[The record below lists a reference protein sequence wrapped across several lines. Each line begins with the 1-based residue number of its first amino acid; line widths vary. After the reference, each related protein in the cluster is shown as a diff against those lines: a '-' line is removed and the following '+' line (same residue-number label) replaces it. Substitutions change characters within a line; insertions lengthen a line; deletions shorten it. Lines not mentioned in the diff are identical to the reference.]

1 MNLTFLLSSIQL
13 IGVLLPLVSFVA
25 MFRRQQIKAS
35 MNYMFSN
42 MSLMLT
48 NLGCL
53 IINASYWLLIW
64 SETEDGAIIALKM
77 EYLGNVL
84 FYLSFILFI
93 ATYFKMQT
101 KAMVVIP
108 MLLQSILDGILVIN
122 LWIDDPFHVV
132 FKHLEF
138 GRWDAFSVTYMRAEP
153 GPLYMVRYCTLCMIL
168 FWGLLYTLFR
178 MFRMRITQER
188 NNTAKLAGAEFVICM
203 SLQIMLFFRVPFD
216 VVPISAALSILS
228 IILGVLK
235 GEFFN
240 VTDQGRE
247 WVIEH
252 SDNVFIIAD
261 SLYGYLDSNPCA
273 KKVFPELRWL
283 QKNQPLPVSVKGLFM
298 CEDCNVHIGD
308 NHYTK
313 EVEPIDQNG
322 KIQGY
327 SLLLIDVTEQSMLM
341 RELEEEKERAED
353 ANQAKSM
360 FMSNM
365 SHEIRTPMNA
375 IVGMTDILLREDLPE
390 NTREYLYNIKS
401 SGNALLTIIND
412 ILDFSKIESG
422 KMEIIEEDY
431 EPMSMIHDLSMIF
444 LNRIGDKGVELLYD
458 IDIDLPMKLHGDAQ
472 RIRQVIINLMNNAIK
487 FTEEGFVKLSVKVQE
502 LSGEDIT
509 LAFEVQDTGQ
519 GIHEEDIKKL
529 FGSFQQVDTK
539 KNRYKEGTGLGLA
552 ISKQL
557 AELMGGN
564 ISVESEYG
572 KGSTFTVV
580 IPQKVRSDKRA
591 AEIRRKTAEQV
602 VLSARFDNELVQLK
616 YESLAEKYQVV
627 DVKLEEAIR
636 EGRRIDAF
644 FTDEPG
650 SVTEAERKQL
660 DAWKTTF
667 CILQNPMQQNMSGE
681 QGTLINKPLYSLN
694 FCQVINHEEISF
706 NEEKEDV
713 TGFTAPDARI
723 LIVDDTEMNLKVA
736 IGLLEPLQLQIDTAA
751 NGKRAVKMIQENQY
765 DLVFM
770 DHMMPVMDGVE
781 ATKAV
786 RALEGEYYQNLPIIA
801 LTANA
806 TTEARE
812 NFRNN
817 GLNDFVAKPIK
828 VKEIYKCIRKW
839 LSEDKLMIGTQKTS
853 VANRASD
860 ETDVTVTTDT
870 EEILEIAGL
879 DVAAGI
885 ENSGTKELFISLLG
899 DFYKLIDQKSTK
911 IEKCLADGML
921 RDYTIEVHALKNTAR
936 MIGAL
941 ELSEKFYQLEQLGN
955 ANEQKVLEEETPDVL
970 TLYRSYKAI
979 LEPYGR
985 MQEQDKQEVP
995 VEEMI
1000 HSLEVLRDAID
1011 SFDLDGADAAMHAI
1025 ESYVFPENFHGRIEE
1040 LSAYVA
1046 DVAMEEV
1053 MNLTEQLVG
1062 ELKNKA

>member
-13 IGVLLPLVSFVA
+13 IGLLLPLVSFVA

-101 KAMVVIP
+101 KAMVVVP
-108 MLLQSILDGILVIN
+108 MLLQSILDGMLVIN
-122 LWIDDPFHVV
+122 LWLGDPFRVV

-153 GPLYMVRYCTLCMIL
+153 GQLYMVRYCTLCMIL
-168 FWGLLYTLFR
+168 FWGLLYTLFK
-178 MFRMRITQER
+178 MFRMKITKER
-188 NNTAKLAGAEFVICM
+188 NNIAKLAGAEFVICM
-203 SLQIMLFFRVPFD
+203 SLQLMLLFKIPFD
-216 VVPISAALSILS
+216 IVPISASLSILS

-252 SDNVFIIAD
+252 SDNVFIIVD

-273 KKVFPELRWL
+273 KKIFPELRWL
-283 QKNQPLPVSVKGLFM
+283 QKNQPVPASVKRMFM

-308 NHYTK
+308 YHYTK

-327 SLLLIDVTEQSMLM
+327 SLLLIDVTEQCTLM
-341 RELEEEKERAED
+341 HELEEEKERAED
-353 ANQAKSM
+353 ANQAKST

-390 NTREYLYNIKS
+390 QTREYLYNIKS

-431 EPMSMIHDLSMIF
+431 EPMSMFHDLSMIF

-458 IDIDLPMKLHGDAQ
+458 IDVDLPMKLHGDAQ
-472 RIRQVIINLMNNAIK
+472 RIRQIIINLMNNAIK
-487 FTEEGFVKLSVKVQE
+487 FTEEGFVKLSVEVKRVSE
-502 LSGEDIT
+502 EEMLLT
-509 LAFEVQDTGQ
+509 YKVQDTGQ
-519 GIHEEDIKKL
+519 GIREEDLTKL

-557 AELMGGN
+557 AELMGGS
-564 ISVESEYG
+564 IGVESEYG
-572 KGSTFTVV
+572 KGSTFTVT
-580 IPQKVRSDKRA
+580 IPQKIRSDKRA
-591 AEIRRKTAEQV
+591 AEIRRKPAGRV
-602 VLSARFDNELVQLK
+602 VLAARFDNELVQAK
-616 YESLAEKYQVV
+616 YQNLIEKYQVV
-627 DVKLEEAIR
+627 DVKLEDAVHEGIR
-636 EGRRIDAF
+636 PDAF

-650 SVTEAERKQL
+650 SVSEAERKQL
-660 DAWKTTF
+660 EEWKTTF
-667 CILQNPMQQNMSGE
+667 CILQNPMRQNLSGE

-694 FCQVINHEEISF
+694 FCQIINHEEISF

-713 TGFTAPDARI
+713 TGFIAPEAKV

-751 NGKRAVKMIQENQY
+751 NGKRAVKMIQENRY

-781 ATKAV
+781 ATQVV
-786 RALEGEYYQNLPIIA
+786 RGLDGDYYKNLPIVA

-806 TTEARE
+806 TMEARE
-812 NFRNN
+812 NFRQN

-828 VKEIYKCIRKW
+828 IKEICKCIRKW
-839 LSEDKLMIGTQKTS
+839 LPPEKVQVRKRDFVADELQQTEVVSEEKDFVI
-853 VANRASD
+853 
-860 ETDVTVTTDT
+860 E
-870 EEILEIAGL
+870 GL
-879 DVAAGI
+879 DVSAGI
-885 ENSGTKELFISLLG
+885 ANCGSKELFISLLG

-911 IEKCLADGML
+911 IEKCLADGL
-921 RDYTIEVHALKNTAR
+921 VRDYTIEVHALKNTAR

-941 ELSEKFYQLEQLGN
+941 DLSEKFYRLEQFGN
-955 ANEQKVLEEETPDVL
+955 MNEQEMLEKETPDVL
-970 TLYRSYKAI
+970 TLYRSYKPV

-985 MQEQDKQEVP
+985 MQEQDKEEVP
-995 VEEMI
+995 VEDMI
-1000 HSLEVLRDAID
+1000 HSLEALRDAVD

-1025 ESYVFPENFHGRIEE
+1025 EGYAFPDTLVSKVEE
-1040 LSAYVA
+1040 LGAYVA
-1046 DVAMEEV
+1046 DVAMEEILS
-1053 MNLTEQLVG
+1053 LTEQMI
-1062 ELKNKA
+1062 EKLKQL

>member
-1 MNLTFLLSSIQL
+1 MGLTVLLPIIQF
-13 IGVLLPLVSFVA
+13 IGVLVPLLGFIA
-25 MFRRQQIKAS
+25 MFRKQHVKAS
-35 MNYMFSN
+35 MNRMFSN

-53 IINASYWLLIW
+53 IINASYWLLLW
-64 SETEDGAIIALKM
+64 SKTDDGALIALKM

-84 FYLSFILFI
+84 FYLSFLLFVS
-93 ATYFKMQT
+93 TYFKIQSKTWVVVPMVMQGT
-101 KAMVVIP
+101 MDA
-108 MLLQSILDGILVIN
+108 LLVGN
-122 LWIDDPFHVV
+122 LWLGDPLHVV
-132 FKHLEF
+132 FLDLDFESLGGF
-138 GRWDAFSVTYMRAEP
+138 GVTYMRATA
-153 GPLYMVRYCTLCMIL
+153 GPLYLVRYCMLCMIL
-168 FWGLLYTLFR
+168 FWGLIYTLIK
-178 MFRMRITQER
+178 MFAIKIPSER
-188 NNTAKLAGAEFVICM
+188 NNIAKLTGAEFVICM
-203 SLQIMLFFRVPFD
+203 SLQVMLLFRIPFD
-216 VVPISAALSILS
+216 VVPISASVSILA

-235 GEFFN
+235 GDFFN

-252 SDNVFIIAD
+252 SDNVFIITD
-261 SLYGYLDSNPCA
+261 SLYGFLDANPRA
-273 KKVFPELRWL
+273 KRMFPELL
-283 QKNQPLPVSVKGLFM
+283 GMAKNQPLPSSVKELFM
-298 CEDCNVHIGD
+298 DDEYNVHVGTH
-308 NHYTK
+308 HYTK
-313 EVEPIDQNG
+313 EVERIEQDG

-327 SLLLIDVTEQSMLM
+327 SMLLIDITEQCTLM
-341 RELEEEKERAED
+341 HELEEEKERAEE

-390 NTREYLYNIKS
+390 QTREYLYNIKS

-422 KMEIIEEDY
+422 KMEIIEDDY
-431 EPMSMIHDLSMIF
+431 EPMSMFHDLSMIF
-444 LNRIGDKGVELLYD
+444 LNRIGDKSVELLYD
-458 IDIDLPMKLHGDAQ
+458 IDIDLPMKLYGDAQ

-487 FTEEGFVKLSVKVQE
+487 FTEEGFVKLSVKAQRTSDEDVQ
-502 LSGEDIT
+502 LT
-509 LAFEVQDTGQ
+509 FMVQDTGQ
-519 GIHEEDIKKL
+519 GIREQDIGKL

-557 AELMGGN
+557 VELMGGT
-564 ISVESEYG
+564 IGVESEYG
-572 KGSTFTVV
+572 KGSTFTFT
-580 IPQKVRSDKRA
+580 IPQKVRSNKRA
-591 AEIRRKTAEQV
+591 ADIRRKPAEQV
-602 VLSARFDNELVQLK
+602 VVSARFENEWVQLK
-616 YESLAEKYQVV
+616 YENLINKYQVV
-627 DVKLEEAIR
+627 DIELEQAVR
-636 EGRRIDAF
+636 EGKKIDVF
-644 FTDEPG
+644 FTDNPG
-650 SVTEAERKQL
+650 SVSTAERRQL

-667 CILQNPMQQNMSGE
+667 CILQNPMQQNLSGE

-694 FCQVINHEEISF
+694 FCQVINHEEITFS
-706 NEEKEDV
+706 EEKEDM
-713 TGFTAPDARI
+713 TCFTAPDARV
-723 LIVDDTEMNLKVA
+723 LVVDDTEMNLKVA

-751 NGKRAVKMIQENQY
+751 NGKRAVKMIQEKKY
-765 DLVFM
+765 DMVFM

-786 RALEGEYYQNLPIIA
+786 RELEGDYYQNLPIIA

-812 NFRNN
+812 TFRNN

-828 VKEIYKCIRKW
+828 VKEICKCIRKW
-839 LSEDKLMIGTQKTS
+839 LPEEKVLVGTRKTPESDQTPDAMS
-853 VANRASD
+853 V
-860 ETDVTVTTDT
+860 VDT
-870 EEILEIAGL
+870 GEILEIEGL
-879 DVAAGI
+879 NVAAGI

-899 DFYKLIDQKSTK
+899 DFYKLIDQKATK
-911 IEKCLADGML
+911 IEKCLADGMI

-941 ELSEKFYQLEQLGN
+941 ELSEKFYRLEQLGN

-970 TLYRSYKAI
+970 TLYRSYKPI

-995 VEEMI
+995 VEDMI
-1000 HSLEVLRDAID
+1000 HSLEQLRDAID
-1011 SFDLDGADAAMHAI
+1011 SFDLDGADAAMHEI
-1025 ESYVFPENFHGRIEE
+1025 EGYAFPENCRSRIEE

-1053 MNLTEQLVG
+1053 MNLTERLME

>member
-1 MNLTFLLSSIQL
+1 MNFTFLLSSIQL
-13 IGVLLPLVSFVA
+13 MGVLLPLVSFVA

-101 KAMVVIP
+101 KAMVVVP
-108 MLLQSILDGILVIN
+108 MLLQSILDGLLIIN

-132 FKHLEF
+132 FRHLEF

-168 FWGLLYTLFR
+168 FWGLLYTLLK
-178 MFRMRITQER
+178 MFRMRIPQER
-188 NNTAKLAGAEFVICM
+188 NNIAKLAGAEFVVCM

-252 SDNVFIIAD
+252 SNNVFVIVD
-261 SLYGYLDSNPCA
+261 SLYGYLDANPKA
-273 KKVFPELRWL
+273 KQVFPELRFMG
-283 QKNQPLPVSVKGLFM
+283 KNQQLPLNIKQLFLND
-298 CEDCNVHIGD
+298 EYNIQIDAQN
-308 NHYTK
+308 YTK
-313 EVEPIDQNG
+313 EVESIDQNG
-322 KIQGY
+322 KIMGY
-327 SLLLIDVTEQSMLM
+327 SLLLIDVTEQCTLLHQ
-341 RELEEEKERAED
+341 LEEEKERAED

-375 IVGMTDILLREDLPE
+375 IVGMTDILLRENLPE
-390 NTREYLYNIKS
+390 HTREYLHNIKS

-422 KMEIIEEDY
+422 KMDIIEDEY
-431 EPMSMIHDLSMIF
+431 EPMSMFHDLSMIF
-444 LNRIGDKGVELLYD
+444 LNRIGEKDVELLYD
-458 IDIDLPMKLHGDAQ
+458 IDVNLPMRLYGDAQ
-472 RIRQVIINLMNNAIK
+472 RIRQIIINLMNNAIK
-487 FTEEGFVKLSVKVQE
+487 FTEEGVVKLSVETEQVSE
-502 LSGEDIT
+502 EDIRLT
-509 LAFEVQDTGQ
+509 FSVQDTGQ
-519 GIHEEDIKKL
+519 GIREEDLPKL

-552 ISKQL
+552 ICKQL
-557 AELMGGN
+557 AELMGGS
-564 ISVESEYG
+564 IGVKSEYG
-572 KGSTFTVV
+572 KGSTFFVT
-580 IPQKVRSDKRA
+580 IPQKIRSEKRA
-591 AEIRRKTAEQV
+591 AEIHRKPTEQV
-602 VLSARFDNELVQLK
+602 VLSARFDNELVLLK
-616 YESLAEKYQVV
+616 YKNLIEKYQVV
-627 DVKLEEAIR
+627 DVKLEDAIR
-636 EGRRIDAF
+636 NGIQLDAF

-650 SVTEAERKQL
+650 SVSQEERKRL

-667 CILQNPMQQNMSGE
+667 CILQNPMRQNFTGE
-681 QGTLINKPLYSLN
+681 KGTLINKPLYSLN
-694 FCQVINHEEISF
+694 FCQVVNHEEAALGG
-706 NEEKEDV
+706 EKEDV
-713 TGFTAPDARI
+713 TSFTAPDARI

-736 IGLLEPLQLQIDTAA
+736 IGLLEPLRLQIDTAA
-751 NGKRAVKMIQENQY
+751 NGKRAVKMIQENDY
-765 DLVFM
+765 DIVFM
-770 DHMMPVMDGVE
+770 DHMMPVMDGIE
-781 ATKAV
+781 ATQFI
-786 RALEGEYYQNLPIIA
+786 RGLEGDYYRNLPIVA

-806 TTEARE
+806 TMEARE
-812 NFRNN
+812 NFRQN
-817 GLNDFVAKPIK
+817 GLSDFVAKPIK
-828 VKEIYKCIRKW
+828 IKEICKCIRKW
-839 LSEDKLMIGTQKTS
+839 LPEEKVHVGTAEEPQAD
-853 VANRASD
+853 VAQS
-860 ETDVTVTTDT
+860 TTT
-870 EEILEIAGL
+870 EVEELQPEGL
-879 DVAAGI
+879 DATAGI
-885 ENSGTKELFISLLG
+885 ANCGSKELFVSLLG

-911 IEKCLADGML
+911 IEKCLADGLL

-941 ELSEKFYQLEQLGN
+941 ELSEKFYRLEQLGN
-955 ANEQKVLEEETPDVL
+955 ANEQEILEKETPDVL
-970 TLYRSYKAI
+970 ELYRSYKPI

-985 MQEQDKQEVP
+985 MQQQDKAEVP
-995 VEEMI
+995 VDEMI
-1000 HSLEVLRDAID
+1000 HSLEALREAVDG
-1011 SFDLDGADAAMHAI
+1011 FDLDGADAAMHAI
-1025 ESYVFPENFHGRIEE
+1025 EGYAFPDE
-1040 LSAYVA
+1040 LVRKVDELGAYVA
-1046 DVAMEEV
+1046 DVAMEEIL
-1053 MNLTEQLVG
+1053 NLAEELIG
-1062 ELKNKA
+1062 ELKKMQ

>member
-42 MSLMLT
+42 LSLMLT

-77 EYLGNVL
+77 EYLGNIL

-101 KAMVVIP
+101 KAMVVVP
-108 MLLQSILDGILVIN
+108 MLLQSILDGLLVIN

-153 GPLYMVRYCTLCMIL
+153 GALYMVRYCTLCMIL
-168 FWGLLYTLFR
+168 FWGLLYTLFK
-178 MFRMRITQER
+178 MFRMRIPQER
-188 NNTAKLAGAEFVICM
+188 NNMAKLAGAEFVICM

-252 SDNVFIIAD
+252 SNNVFIIAD
-261 SLYGYLDSNPCA
+261 SLYGYLDANPRA
-273 KKVFPELRWL
+273 KQVFPELGFMG
-283 QKNQPLPVSVKGLFM
+283 KNRPLPANIKVLFM
-298 CEDCNVHIGD
+298 CNECNVNLGEL
-308 NHYTK
+308 HYTK
-313 EVEPIDQNG
+313 EVEPIEQNG
-322 KIQGY
+322 KIVGY
-327 SLLLIDVTEQSMLM
+327 GLLLIDVSEQSRLL
-341 RELEEEKERAED
+341 RQVEAEKERAED

-390 NTREYLYNIKS
+390 HVREYLHNIKS
-401 SGNALLTIIND
+401 SGNALLTLIND

-422 KMEIIEEDY
+422 KMDIIEDEY
-431 EPMSMIHDLSMIF
+431 EPMSMFHDLSMIF
-444 LNRIGDKGVELLYD
+444 LNRIGDKEVELLYD
-458 IDIDLPMKLHGDAQ
+458 IDVNLPMRLYGDSQ
-472 RIRQVIINLMNNAIK
+472 RIRQIMINLMNNAIK
-487 FTEEGFVKLSVKVQE
+487 FTEEGYVKLSLETKKVSE
-502 LSGEDIT
+502 EDIQLT
-509 LAFEVQDTGQ
+509 FMVQDTGQ
-519 GIHEEDIKKL
+519 GIREEDIPKL

-557 AELMGGN
+557 AELMDGSIG
-564 ISVESEYG
+564 VKSEYG
-572 KGSTFTVV
+572 KGSTFFVT
-580 IPQKVRSDKRA
+580 IPQKIRSDKRA
-591 AEIRRKTAEQV
+591 AEIHRKPAEQV
-602 VLSARFDNELVQLK
+602 VLGARFDNELVLLK
-616 YESLAEKYQVV
+616 YKNLIEKYHVM
-627 DVKLEEAIR
+627 DVTLEDAMRDGIQL
-636 EGRRIDAF
+636 DAF
-644 FTDEPG
+644 FTDEPE
-650 SVTEAERKQL
+650 SVSQTERKQL
-660 DAWKTTF
+660 EAWKTTF
-667 CILQNPMQQNMSGE
+667 CILQNPMRQNYSDE

-694 FCQVINHEEISF
+694 FCQVINHEENAF
-706 NEEKEDV
+706 AGEEEDV
-713 TGFTAPDARI
+713 TGFTAPEARI

-736 IGLLEPLQLQIDTAA
+736 IGLLEPLQMQIDTAA
-751 NGKRAVKMIQENQY
+751 NGKRAVKMIRENYY
-765 DLVFM
+765 DIVFM
-770 DHMMPVMDGVE
+770 DHMMPVMDGIE
-781 ATKAV
+781 ATQFI
-786 RALEGEYYQNLPIIA
+786 RGLEEDYYKNLPIVA

-806 TTEARE
+806 TMEARE
-812 NFRNN
+812 NFRKN
-817 GLNDFVAKPIK
+817 GLSDFVAKPIK
-828 VKEIYKCIRKW
+828 IKEICKCIRKW
-839 LSEDKLMIGTQKTS
+839 LPEEKVHVGAAEEPQTGAVQS
-853 VANRASD
+853 
-860 ETDVTVTTDT
+860 TTT
-870 EEILEIAGL
+870 EVEELRLEGL
-879 DVAAGI
+879 DVTAGI
-885 ENSGTKELFISLLG
+885 ANCGSKELFVNLLG

-911 IEKCLADGML
+911 IEKCLADGLL

-941 ELSEKFYQLEQLGN
+941 ELSEKFYRLEQLGN
-955 ANEQKVLEEETPDVL
+955 ANEQEILEKETPDVL
-970 TLYRSYKAI
+970 ELYRSYKPV

-985 MQEQDKQEVP
+985 MQEQDKTEVP
-995 VEEMI
+995 VEEMV
-1000 HSLEVLRDAID
+1000 HSLEVLRDAVD
-1011 SFDLDGADAAMHAI
+1011 CFDLDGADVAMRAI
-1025 ESYVFPENFHGRIEE
+1025 EGYAFPENLVMKVEE
-1040 LSAYVA
+1040 LGAYVA
-1046 DVAMEEV
+1046 DVAMEEIL
-1053 MNLTEQLVG
+1053 NLTEELIS
-1062 ELKNKA
+1062 ELKKL